1 MTETAE
7 QKLKAAET
15 YALNL
20 AKGLASKHFPNNE
33 WEPLEGDLIGLL
45 TQIDNMTTELV
56 NKTRLKIAFR
66 RALSDL
72 PEIAPPEI
80 RGLLSSVHMSDAFIN
95 EGKRLQ
101 RVHGLDAVAPR
112 VEQECGAGAWSLMR
126 SGVLAAKTKVA
137 TLPILPPAEVHTKN
151 NTGETSEGNN

>member
-1 MTETAE
+1 MSETAE
-7 QKLKAAET
+7 EQLKAAES
-15 YALNL
+15 YALGL
-20 AKGLASKHFPNNE
+20 AKRLHEKHFSGNE
-33 WEPLEGDLIGLL
+33 GWHPLEGDLIGLL

-56 NKTRLKIAFR
+56 NRTKLKIAFR

-80 RGLLSSVHMSDAFIN
+80 RGLLSSIHMSDVFQS

-101 RVHGLDAVAPR
+101 RIHGLDAVAPR

-126 SGVLAAKTKVA
+126 KGVLAAKERDA
-137 TLPILPPAEVHTKN
+137 
-151 NTGETSEGNN
+151 

>member
-1 MTETAE
+1 MSETPVE
-7 QKLKAAET
+7 KLKAAER
-15 YALNL
+15 YALGL
-20 AKGLASKHFPNNE
+20 AKGLHAKHFPNNDE
-33 WEPLEGDLIGLL
+33 WQPLEGDLIGLL

-56 NKTRLKIAFR
+56 NRTRLKIAFR

-80 RGLLSSVHMSDAFIN
+80 RGLLSSVQMADVFVN

-112 VEQECGAGAWSLMR
+112 LEQECGAGAWSLMR
-126 SGVLAAKTKVA
+126 NGVLAAK
-137 TLPILPPAEVHTKN
+137 
-151 NTGETSEGNN
+151 GETP